1 MAAQEPAVVAFLQHI
16 RAEFT
21 AIESDQRLGGPG
33 GGDAYFFVEMTAEL
47 FAQQRRVL
55 DGVVEVDLVH
65 PAEALAGDELVEVEG
80 QGRVVVDA
88 PGAAG

>member
-1 MAAQEPAVVAFLQHI
+1 
-16 RAEFT
+16 
-21 AIESDQRLGGPG
+21 
-33 GGDAYFFVEMTAEL
+33 MTAEL

-65 PAEALAGDELVEVEG
+65 PAEALAGDKLVEVEG